1 MRSLY
6 KIILAILALLA
17 LATPFVLDSMQKVHD
32 QLSILYVRPEGGV
45 TPAPGENFAIT
56 AATIM
61 EHELDGPTG
70 WRPNDLPPL
79 GPALGADN
87 NSNRQTGILQSLR
100 ESLRVFKD
108 NMTKVSSDPFDT
120 NLVSADNNLRNDP
133 RKWMFPSA
141 ESRYREAVH
150 NLKDYVDGLKT
161 NPPRSRP
168 LMGRRVELARL
179 IQTWGDLLGDGHAEL
194 YKTDPSWFQIDDI
207 FYKIQGYCHTI
218 AHLAPAVEIE
228 YRNELKQSPQLG
240 QLFAEVQ
247 APLERCAMMKPLVVF
262 NGRATSMLANHRR
275 NLDIYVTEARQKL
288 YSIREEIQ
296 QKVS

>member
-1 MRSLY
+1 
-6 KIILAILALLA
+6 
-17 LATPFVLDSMQKVHD
+17 
-32 QLSILYVRPEGGV
+32 
-45 TPAPGENFAIT
+45 
-56 AATIM
+56 M

-87 NSNRQTGILQSLR
+87 NSNRQLGILQALR
-100 ESLRVFKD
+100 ESVRVFKD
-108 NMTKVSSDPFDT
+108 HLTKISSDLFDP

-141 ESRYREAVH
+141 ESRYREAIR
-150 NLKDYVDGLKT
+150 NLRDYVEGLKT
-161 NPPRSRP
+161 SPPKSRP
-168 LMGRRVELARL
+168 INGRNIELIRL
-179 IQTWGDLLGDGHAEL
+179 VQAWGDLLGDGHAEL

-207 FYKIQGYCHTI
+207 YYKVQGYCHAI
-218 AHLAPAVEIE
+218 AHMTPAVEIE
-228 YRNELKQSPQLG
+228 YRRELASRPQLA

-262 NGRATSMLANHRR
+262 NGRDTSMLANHRR

-288 YSIREEIQ
+288 YSIREELE
-296 QKVS
+296 K